1 MSGILTAASAA
12 RAAVPPDDLE
22 LLPQHADETPGR
34 ERERVKR
41 WRTEWHQSGHK
52 IPKDLDDWSDE
63 DRLSP
68 WQWWY
73 HELEC
78 YDLISFS
85 RFEEFY
91 NIELRISERLIC
103 FDAFS
108 ELCCAPREFVPYIV
122 KCFDGRFAMHRCS
135 DQGYYASALLV
146 DCITLVEASAPEEM
160 YDQKKVEF
168 TDPWR
173 ELGEPLV
180 HDDQRR
186 IVLALSELTSRG
198 YMVANG
204 DVIRK
209 LSTST
214 DAWRKYQ
221 QWIEFAQ
228 CSLGDGRWKFPNLFD
243 LEKFAPVRDFEDP
256 CGGPVH
262 PGGAYTG
269 TSTGIP
275 DTVPIPC
282 SFPVFSPLCR
292 IFCSFLVDPLPLWQ
306 IQKELGIGL
315 EFSLSSAAARLATVT
330 RDSLWLMALAELG
343 VGFDVPL
350 PDETNT
356 ATGMDLG
363 VEPVAPTSPSS
374 SCVLPAK
381 PQRDNTPAGETPGSR
396 KKRKK
401 RNAWR
406 VRTSQQ
412 TEEQKQATR
421 EANLRAQHRCRGRK

>member
-1 MSGILTAASAA
+1 MSGVLTAASAA

-160 YDQKKVEF
+160 YDQRKVEF

-228 CSLGDGRWKFPNLFD
+228 CSLGDGR
-243 LEKFAPVRDFEDP
+243 FEIFSTWRSSRR
-256 CGGPVH
+256 
-262 PGGAYTG
+262 YG
-269 TSTGIP
+269 TLKIL
-275 DTVPIPC
+275 V
-282 SFPVFSPLCR
+282 
-292 IFCSFLVDPLPLWQ
+292 VDPYTRMEPTLALQLEFPTPAPSPVLSRCFRLV
-306 IQKELGIGL
+306 LGIVSYIL
-315 EFSLSSAAARLATVT
+315 Q
-330 RDSLWLMALAELG
+330 
-343 VGFDVPL
+343 L
-350 PDETNT
+350 P
-356 ATGMDLG
+356 G
-363 VEPVAPTSPSS
+363 
-374 SCVLPAK
+374 
-381 PQRDNTPAGETPGSR
+381 
-396 KKRKK
+396 
-401 RNAWR
+401 
-406 VRTSQQ
+406 
-412 TEEQKQATR
+412 
-421 EANLRAQHRCRGRK
+421 